1 MLELIL
7 CQTVFQVLLYIII
20 IIIYVIYLVVIRG
33 YGIGTYKLKK
43 MRHREVSRFLGSEG
57 KNNMEPEFFYCPHS

>member
-33 YGIGTYKLKK
+33 YGIGTYTLKK
-43 MRHREVSRFLGSEG
+43 NEAQRG
-57 KNNMEPEFFYCPHS
+57 